1 MDELIRRTCFINGF
15 PLVTRKS
22 FSRDRFHPVPVDVRE
37 VSNLCE
43 LELRARL
50 GDGETVSETLG
61 IACPGG
67 ATADA
72 DVLAASLMPSRGTLR
87 PIAEV
92 ISALARDNGWCPK
105 IKGFCP
111 AVELGCGSPSV

>member
-1 MDELIRRTCFINGF
+1 MDELVRRTCLINGF
-15 PLVTRKS
+15 PPVTRKS
-22 FSRDRFHPVPVDVRE
+22 FSRDAFHPVPVDVRE

-72 DVLAASLMPSRGTLR
+72 DVLAASLMPSPGTLR
-87 PIAEV
+87 PIVEV
-92 ISALARDNGWCPK
+92 ISALAIDSGWCPYV
-105 IKGFCP
+105 KGFCP
-111 AVELGCGSPSV
+111 AVKVCGGSPSV